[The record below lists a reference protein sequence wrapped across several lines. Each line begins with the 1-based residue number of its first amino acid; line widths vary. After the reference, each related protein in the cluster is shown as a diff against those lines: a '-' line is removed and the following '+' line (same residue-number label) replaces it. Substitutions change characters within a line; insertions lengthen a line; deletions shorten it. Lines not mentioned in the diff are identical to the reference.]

1 MPHHRRAARLPALA
15 LAFTAVLV
23 ACDTTRPPASAT
35 TEPPSSSRPAPEVLA
50 EIRQEVELI
59 RGLQATGAVDPVT
72 IDPEQLVTN
81 LQAEFDAE
89 YTPDELAAT
98 EDTLIA
104 LGLLPPGASI
114 RQLTLD
120 LQEGQVAGYYSPDK
134 DQLFVVRRSGDDL
147 GAIERVTY
155 AHEFTHQ
162 LQDQHFEIERFFEGA
177 GDQTDG
183 ALGRLALIEGD
194 AVSVQ
199 STWMTDNLTPRELGE
214 LIAVALGPGSLEALQ
229 RAPRYLRE
237 TSLFPYEDGFAF
249 TNRLLAEGGYPA
261 VKAAYDDPPESTE
274 QILHPDRYLERQS
287 PVDVSIPRG
296 LSGITGPKAVLGG
309 DWSEGAQDTLGEL
322 VLRIWLSEGKVPLAQ
337 ARTAAAGWGGDRLIL
352 LRGPNDAVAIG
363 LITVWDSPADAAEF
377 AAAANS
383 ALPSLELGSTL
394 RHDAGSVTV
403 TIAIGHRSDELVT
416 SLGS

>member
-1 MPHHRRAARLPALA
+1 MPHHLRATRLPVLA
-15 LAFTAVLV
+15 LVVAVLV
-23 ACDTTRPPASAT
+23 ACNTTRPTASAT
-35 TEPPSSSRPAPEVLA
+35 SGPAASARPAGEVFA
-50 EIRQEVELI
+50 GIRQDVEQA
-59 RGLQATGAVDPVT
+59 RALQATGVVDPVT
-72 IDPEQLVTN
+72 IDPEQLGVN
-81 LQAEFDAE
+81 LRAEFDAE
-89 YTPDELAAT
+89 YTPEELAAT
-98 EDTLIA
+98 EDVLIA
-104 LGLLPPGASI
+104 LGLLPPGSSI

-120 LQEGQVAGYYSPDK
+120 LQEGQVAGYYSPDR

-162 LQDQHFEIERFFEGA
+162 LQDQHFDLDRFFEGA
-177 GDQTDG
+177 AAETDG
-183 ALGRLALIEGD
+183 SLGRLALIEGD

-199 STWMTDNLTPRELGE
+199 ATWMTDNLTPRELGE

-237 TSLFPYEDGFAF
+237 TSLFPYEDGLAFA
-249 TNRLLAEGGYPA
+249 NRLLAEGGYPS
-261 VKAAYDDPPESTE
+261 VNAAYEDPPESTE

-296 LSGITGPKAVLGG
+296 ISGVTGPNAVLGG
-309 DWSEGAQDTLGEL
+309 EWSEGAQDTLGEL

-337 ARTAAAGWGGDRLIL
+337 ARTAAAGWGGDRIIM

-377 AAAANS
+377 ATAAEA
-383 ALPSLELGSTL
+383 ALASLGLDSTL
-394 RHDAGSVTV
+394 RHDAGSLNV
-403 TIAIGHRSDELVT
+403 TIAVGDRSAELMT